1 MMNQALCYNI
11 YQQNCP
17 ARLFFETLADKWV
30 LLIMTGLEKEA
41 KHFNLLKKN
50 IEGISPKVL
59 SQKLKKLERDGFIQR
74 KVIETNVLRIEYS
87 LTDFGLDFARTAYQM
102 KEWAE
107 SNIEH
112 VLEAQQRYDALNQAE
127 A

>member
-1 MMNQALCYNI
+1 MNQALCYNV

-30 LLIMTGLEKEA
+30 LLIMNGLEQEP

-74 KVIETNVLRIEYS
+74 KVIETSTLRVEYS
-87 LTDFGLDFARTAYQM
+87 LTEFGLDFARTAYQM

-112 VLEAQQRYDALNQAE
+112 VLQAQQRYDVLNQAE

>member
-1 MMNQALCYNI
+1 MNQALSYNV

-30 LLIMTGLEKEA
+30 LLIIGSLEYQA

-74 KVIETNVLRIEYS
+74 KVIETSTLRVEYS
-87 LTDFGLDFARTAYQM
+87 LTEFGLDFAKAAYSM
-102 KEWAE
+102 KHWAE

-112 VLEAQQRYDALNQAE
+112 VLDAQQRYDQLNQAE

>member
-1 MMNQALCYNI
+1 M
-11 YQQNCP
+11 
-17 ARLFFETLADKWV
+17 
-30 LLIMTGLEKEA
+30 
-41 KHFNLLKKN
+41 
-50 IEGISPKVL
+50 

-74 KVIETNVLRIEYS
+74 KVIETSTLRVEYS
-87 LTDFGLDFARTAYQM
+87 LTEFGLDFARTAYQM

-107 SNIEH
+107 LNIEH